1 MSPIFKD
8 LFGLPRPA
16 EKNIDDN
23 LPIVQITE
31 TGETI
36 ENLLY
41 CATLRSTQELGTLS
55 EGNSL
60 LEAVGKYE
68 ISGVRK
74 TMIPFLTEP
83 QFLEQ
88 EPLRVYVIACQH
100 GLKAEAIMA
109 AKNTFYRPLLEDT
122 YFSRVDTD

>member
-1 MSPIFKD
+1 M
-8 LFGLPRPA
+8 
-16 EKNIDDN
+16 
-23 LPIVQITE
+23 
-31 TGETI
+31 
-36 ENLLY
+36 
-41 CATLRSTQELGTLS
+41 
-55 EGNSL
+55 
-60 LEAVGKYE
+60 LEAVEKYE

-74 TMIPFLTEP
+74 TMIPFLTKP

-109 AKNTFYRPLLEDT
+109 AKNIFYRPLLEDT